1 MAQVNRNSA
10 RSSSAGPGIGPRLA
24 EPMPDLFGAVSTP
37 MLAQQAAA
45 QRIDDWIDRLARAFE
60 DQKRYTKALP
70 LAEEAL
76 TACPGD
82 PNILLFAATAAL
94 FAGSADRAQAFLKRF
109 DKRATGPAAELLRAL
124 AVHQSGNTVAAKTM
138 LERQNMTRWPDQ
150 LRAFP
155 GGFRR
160 ARWLQ
165 LQLEMI
171 FEPASQ
177 TAKHPPVPAA
187 ARGKPASNSAQQRR
201 KERTGPVPATAVD
214 APPSGAPK
222 PAEAI
227 ESLPLISFDLEFDLR
242 FDPSRLLSG
251 LRSTLAAAPPDQG
264 RAEISALVSADID
277 GRWFGLRERL
287 AHLGLVQGFDEL
299 LCENQVMGIEPF
311 PHQVETVRKVLRQFH
326 GRVLLA
332 DEVGLGKTI
341 EACMVLKEYAL
352 RGMAERALILT
363 PASLVGQWRE
373 ELETKFSLSFATSYD
388 ALLRD
393 DPAAFWAQKH
403 VVASI
408 AAARRREHAE
418 HLAAQA
424 YDVVIVDE
432 AHHLKDRS
440 SQSWKLVDALNKR
453 FLLLLSATPVQ
464 NDLVELYNLLTL
476 LKPGIF
482 KTPKDFRAVHVTPG
496 KPRVPANPDALRALM
511 RDAMIRNTRAIVALK
526 LPRRQASTLKIEPSA
541 GERAAYAALTAAA
554 RDIAAGDASGKHRL
568 ALHHLLVAAGSSPRA
583 AAASAQRMAERD
595 PTNKV
600 WSKLARTWAALGRGV
615 KETALMDL
623 LRKNAAEK
631 KIVFVQAR
639 ETLEHLSAL
648 FEEQGIAFAR
658 FDGSLS
664 GPEKDAAIAAFRE
677 DASVLLCTQSGG
689 EGRNIQFCNTLIN
702 FDVPWNPMAIEQ
714 RIGRIDRIGQERDV
728 FVFNLVTLGTLE
740 EQVLILLDEKIAM
753 FELVVGEVGAILGG
767 LEEDREFPDLV
778 LEAWLAATEMDRS
791 AAFDAI
797 GQSLTAA
804 RDQHD
809 GAKVLDETLFGEDFE
824 TA

>member
-1 MAQVNRNSA
+1 MTQANRNSG
-10 RSSSAGPGIGPRLA
+10 RLSAGTANGPRLA
-24 EPMPDLFGAVSTP
+24 DPLPDLFGAVSTP
-37 MLAQQAAA
+37 MLARQAAA
-45 QRIDDWIDRLARAFE
+45 QRVDDWIDRLARAFE
-60 DQKRYTKALP
+60 DQRNYTKALP
-70 LAEEAL
+70 LAEEAV

-94 FAGSADRAQAFLKRF
+94 FAGKPDRAQAFLKRF
-109 DKRATGPAAELLRAL
+109 DKRATAPAAELLRAL
-124 AVHQSGNTVAAKTM
+124 AVHLGGNTAAAKVL
-138 LERQNMTRWPDQ
+138 LERQKMTQWPEP

-155 GGFRR
+155 GGYKRT
-160 ARWLQ
+160 RWLQ
-165 LQLEMI
+165 LQFEMI
-171 FEPASQ
+171 FTPGIQTIREKLALAAGKSTSASGTTQQRWSKNQVSVPPAVVAEPAR
-177 TAKHPPVPAA
+177 AI
-187 ARGKPASNSAQQRR
+187 
-201 KERTGPVPATAVD
+201 GP
-214 APPSGAPK
+214 
-222 PAEAI
+222 
-227 ESLPLISFDLEFDLR
+227 LPLMNVDLSFDLH
-242 FDPSRLLSG
+242 FDPSGLLSG
-251 LRSTLAAAPPDQG
+251 LQAALSAQLFGEG
-264 RAEISALVSADID
+264 RAAITPLALEGID

-287 AHLGLVQGFDEL
+287 AHLSLVQGFDEL
-299 LCENQVMGIEPF
+299 LCESQLTGIEPF

-341 EACMVLKEYAL
+341 EACMVMKEYAL

-373 ELETKFSLSFATSYD
+373 ELETKFSLPFATTYD

-393 DPAAFWAQKH
+393 DPPAFWAQKH

-408 AAARRREHAE
+408 ATARRREHAD
-418 HLAAQA
+418 HLASQA
-424 YDVVIVDE
+424 YDIVIVDE

-511 RDAMIRNTRAIVALK
+511 RDAMIRNTRAVVALK
-526 LPRRQASTLKIEPSA
+526 LPRRQASTLKIEPTLE
-541 GERAAYAALTAAA
+541 ERAAYAALTTAA
-554 RDIAAGDASGKHRL
+554 RDLARQDASGHHRL
-568 ALHHLLVAAGSSPRA
+568 TLHHLLVAAGSSPSA

-595 PTNKV
+595 PKSKV
-600 WSKLARTWAALGRGV
+600 WPRLAKQWAALGRSS
-615 KETALMDL
+615 KEAALLDL
-623 LRKNAAEK
+623 LQKNAAEK

-639 ETLEHLSAL
+639 ETLEHLSAHL
-648 FEEQGIAFAR
+648 EESGISFAR

-677 DASVLLCTQSGG
+677 DTSVLLCTQSGG

-778 LEAWLAATEMDRS
+778 LEAWLAATETDRHE
-791 AAFDAI
+791 AFDAI

-804 RDQHD
+804 REQHD